1 MDLAGF
7 IAQARQSN
15 RQSLRDVERLSGGLD
30 HAYVWRLE
38 KGDKG
43 MPSAATVDKLSLALR
58 LTERQT
64 QVLRLL
70 TRAPLDD
77 SLCRLMLARE
87 DLPWEDFEPVA
98 TMSLRGNRPSTEEGW
113 LRLVDLLR
121 SLQLAEAAS
130 A

>member
-7 IAQARQSN
+7 IAQMRHNN
-15 RQSLRDVERLSGGLD
+15 RQSLRDIERLSGGLD

-43 MPSAATVDKLSLALR
+43 MPSAATIERLAQALR
-58 LTERQT
+58 LSAREA

-70 TRAPLDD
+70 AKTPIED

-87 DLPWEDFEPVA
+87 DLLWEDVEPVA
-98 TMSLRGNRPSTEEGW
+98 MLNLRGNRPDTEEAW
-113 LRLVDLLR
+113 LRLVDRLR
-121 SLQLAEAAS
+121 DLHQADAALA
-130 A
+130 

>member
-70 TRAPLDD
+70 TRTPVED
-77 SLCRLMLARE
+77 SLYRLMLARE

-113 LRLVDLLR
+113 LRLVDMLR
-121 SLQLAEAAS
+121 SLQMADVAS